1 MTFIIICSILINS
14 REGRDYYNYNYKRLR
29 YNIMVATKA
38 TTKAKA
44 TKVKI
49 VVPKHKLQV
58 ATDYRKNI
66 VKSVEGKASSVRDE
80 AGKKVNR
87 QHVIRYTEGE
97 KIVTTTMQIVYG
109 KELLAH
115 KVKNILELTN
125 SKKSVYYFIPLSK

>member
-1 MTFIIICSILINS
+1 
-14 REGRDYYNYNYKRLR
+14 
-29 YNIMVATKA
+29 MV
-38 TTKAKA
+38 KAKA
-44 TKVKI
+44 TTATKTKTTKAKI

-58 ATDYRKNI
+58 ADDYRKQI

-80 AGKKVNR
+80 TGKKVNR

-97 KIVTTTMQIVYG
+97 KVVTTTMQIIYG

-125 SKKSVYYFIPLSK
+125 TKKSVYYFIPLSK